1 MQIKNQTAVYTNH
14 IHTNEIIM
22 DELDDLSTYDGD
34 VIHDMYVDDDY
45 EINTGELDYVDNDP
59 DECSDNTDGWD

>member
-1 MQIKNQTAVYTNH
+1 
-14 IHTNEIIM
+14 M